1 MVQSKRIEYI
11 DALRGFTM
19 ILVVFCHIESH
30 SFYNDPSIIGR
41 ILMTFRMPLFF
52 FISGYIAYK
61 AHKMWNI
68 NSYVSDCFKKI
79 KVQLI
84 PTIVFGLTYAY
95 LIDQSNITT
104 FLTDP
109 LKLGYWFTIT
119 LLSMFLIYYT
129 TSFLYAKIALPK
141 GEDYI
146 DNKKNIYAIILIG
159 LVGVVLVSEKLFLK
173 IFPSQALIYDTLS
186 LSQLS
191 SYFPF
196 FIFGIIASMYKKS
209 FEQITD
215 NKYVITSILILFIAI
230 TTTRILLL
238 QQPEHI
244 VAQYDLYIKLA
255 MGLNGILGITI
266 VYKFF
271 QKHQD
276 SFTQEKTL
284 GKYLQYIGRRT
295 LDIYLLHYFLLP
307 DLKFMGEFMGS
318 SSTVVGLFT
327 NIIISLMV
335 IIVCL
340 IISNTIRLSPIL
352 AHYLFGA
359 KIK

>member
-1 MVQSKRIEYI
+1 
-11 DALRGFTM
+11 
-19 ILVVFCHIESH
+19 
-30 SFYNDPSIIGR
+30 
-41 ILMTFRMPLFF
+41 
-52 FISGYIAYK
+52 
-61 AHKMWNI
+61 
-68 NSYVSDCFKKI
+68 
-79 KVQLI
+79 
-84 PTIVFGLTYAY
+84 
-95 LIDQSNITT
+95 
-104 FLTDP
+104 
-109 LKLGYWFTIT
+109 
-119 LLSMFLIYYT
+119 
-129 TSFLYAKIALPK
+129 
-141 GEDYI
+141 
-146 DNKKNIYAIILIG
+146 
-159 LVGVVLVSEKLFLK
+159 
-173 IFPSQALIYDTLS
+173 
-186 LSQLS
+186 
-191 SYFPF
+191 
-196 FIFGIIASMYKKS
+196 MYKKS

-215 NKYVITSILILFIAI
+215 NKYVITSIIVLFIAI

-284 GKYLQYIGRRT
+284 GKHLQYIGRRT

-327 NIIISLMV
+327 SIIVSLMV
-335 IIVCL
+335 IAVCL
-340 IISNTIRLSPIL
+340 VISNAIRLSPIL

-359 KIK
+359 KTK